1 MKKAMLLFLIG
12 ITVMQVSK
20 AQDKPR
26 FWDDV
31 QTIKHYDQM
40 YAPPAN
46 PIVFT
51 GSSSI
56 RKWEDAE
63 RTFATYDVI
72 NRGIGGAVVNDI
84 TFYLDDLVFKYHP
97 REIVLYVGE
106 NDIPDSDATAD
117 TVLERTKK
125 LITAIREKLPETPI
139 TYISIKPSP
148 SRDKY
153 RETVKAANA
162 LIKEYLKTQ
171 NKVTWIDVFTPML
184 TKEGDSRPEIFQSDM
199 LHLNK
204 DGYKIWKKLVQP
216 TLVKK

>member
-1 MKKAMLLFLIG
+1 MKKAMLLLISM
-12 ITVMQVSK
+12 TLLQVSQ

-46 PIVFT
+46 PILFV

-63 RTFATYDVI
+63 RTFAKYEVI
-72 NRGIGGAVVNDI
+72 NRGIGGAMVNDI
-84 TFYLDDLVFKYHP
+84 TFYLNDIVFRYHP
-97 REIVLYVGE
+97 REVVLYVGE
-106 NDIPDSDATAD
+106 NDIPDGATAD

-125 LITAIREKLPETPI
+125 LIAGIREQLPETPI

-153 RETVKAANA
+153 RQTVQDANS

-171 NKVTWIDVFTPML
+171 NKITWVDVFTPML
-184 TKEGDSRPEIFQSDM
+184 TKDGHSRPEIFQSDM

-204 DGYKIWKKLVQP
+204 DGYKIWKKLIQP
-216 TLVKK
+216 TLIKQ

>member
-1 MKKAMLLFLIG
+1 MKKAMLLLLVTM
-12 ITVMQVSK
+12 TVLQVSK

-46 PIVFT
+46 PILFV

-63 RTFATYDVI
+63 RTFAAYDVL

-84 TFYLDDLVFKYHP
+84 TFYLNDIVFPYHP

-106 NDIPDSDATAD
+106 NDIPDGASAD
-117 TVLERTKK
+117 TVLERTKR
-125 LITAIREKLPETPI
+125 LITAIREQLPETPI

-153 RETVKAANA
+153 RQTVMDANG
-162 LIKEYLKTQ
+162 LIKAYLKTQ
-171 NKVTWIDVFTPML
+171 DKIKWVDVFTPML
-184 TKEGDSRPEIFQSDM
+184 TKDGNSRPEIFQSDM

-216 TLVKK
+216 TLLKK

>member
-1 MKKAMLLFLIG
+1 MKKAMLLLLIG
-12 ITVMQVSK
+12 MTILQVGQ

-46 PIVFT
+46 PILFV

-56 RKWEDAE
+56 RKWEDLE
-63 RTFATYDVI
+63 RTFASYDVM
-72 NRGIGGAVVNDI
+72 NRGIGGAKVNDI
-84 TFYLDDLVFKYHP
+84 IFYLNDLVFPYHP

-106 NDIPDSDATAD
+106 NDIPDGATPD

-125 LITAIREKLPETPI
+125 LITGIRNQLPEIPI

-153 RETVKAANA
+153 RQTVQDANS

-171 NKVTWIDVFTPML
+171 QKITWVDVFTPML
-184 TKEGDSRPEIFQSDM
+184 TKDGNSRPEIFQSDM

-204 DGYKIWKKLVQP
+204 DGYQIWKKLIQP
-216 TLVKK
+216 TLIKK

>member
-1 MKKAMLLFLIG
+1 MKKAMLLLLIS
-12 ITVMQVSK
+12 ITILQVGQ
-20 AQDKPR
+20 AQDKPP

-46 PIVFT
+46 PILFV

-56 RKWEDAE
+56 RKWEDME
-63 RTFATYDVI
+63 RTFASYDVM
-72 NRGIGGAVVNDI
+72 NRGIGGAKVNDI
-84 TFYLDDLVFKYHP
+84 IFYLNDIVFPYHP

-106 NDIPDSDATAD
+106 NDIPDGATPD

-125 LITAIREKLPETPI
+125 LITGIRERLPETPI

-153 RETVKAANA
+153 IQTVQDANS
-162 LIKEYLKTQ
+162 LIKEYLETQ
-171 NKVTWIDVFTPML
+171 HKITWVDVFTPML
-184 TKEGDSRPEIFQSDM
+184 TKDGNSRPEIFQSDM

-204 DGYKIWKKLVQP
+204 DGYKIWKELIQP
-216 TLVKK
+216 TLIKK

>member
-1 MKKAMLLFLIG
+1 MKKSILLLLLAL
-12 ITVMQVSK
+12 TVIQVSH

-46 PIVFT
+46 PILFV

-63 RTFATYDVI
+63 RTFAAYDVL

-84 TFYLDDLVFKYHP
+84 IFYLNDIVFPYHP

-106 NDIPDSDATAD
+106 NDIPAGATPD
-117 TVLERTKK
+117 TVLERTKR
-125 LITAIREKLPETPI
+125 LITAIRAQLPEIPV

-148 SRDKY
+148 SRDQY
-153 RETVKAANA
+153 RQTVQAANS
-162 LIKEYLKTQ
+162 LIKEYLNTQ
-171 NKVTWIDVFTPML
+171 HKITWVDVFTPML
-184 TKEGDSRPEIFQSDM
+184 TRDGNSRPEIFQSDM

-204 DGYKIWKKLVQP
+204 DGYKIWKKLIEP
-216 TLVKK
+216 TLLKK

>member
-1 MKKAMLLFLIG
+1 MKKAMLLLLICLTG
-12 ITVMQVSK
+12 VQVSQ

-26 FWDDV
+26 FQEDV

-46 PIVFT
+46 PILFV

-56 RKWEDAE
+56 RKWEDLE
-63 RTFATYDVI
+63 RTFASYEVM
-72 NRGIGGAVVNDI
+72 NRGIGGAKVNDI
-84 TFYLDDLVFKYHP
+84 IFYLDDIVFPYHP

-106 NDIPDSDATAD
+106 NDIPDGVPAD
-117 TVLERTKK
+117 TVLARTKN
-125 LITAIREKLPETPI
+125 LIAGIRAKLPETPI

-153 RETVKAANA
+153 RQTVQESNT
-162 LIKEYLKTQ
+162 LIKEFLKTQ
-171 NKVTWIDVFTPML
+171 HKITWVDVYTPML
-184 TKEGDSRPEIFQSDM
+184 TKEGNSRPEIFQSDM

-204 DGYKIWKKLVQP
+204 DGYKIWKKLIQP
-216 TLVKK
+216 TLIK

>member
-1 MKKAMLLFLIG
+1 MKKAMLLLLIG
-12 ITVMQVSK
+12 MTVIQVSK

-26 FWDDV
+26 YWDDV

-46 PIVFT
+46 PILFV

-56 RKWEDAE
+56 RKWEDLE
-63 RTFATYDVI
+63 RTFASYNAI

-84 TFYLDDLVFKYHP
+84 TFYLTDLVFAYHP

-106 NDIPDSDATAD
+106 NDIPDGAGAD
-117 TVLERTKK
+117 TVLERTKR
-125 LITAIREKLPETPI
+125 LITAIREKLPETPV

-153 RETVKAANA
+153 RQTVQEANA
-162 LIKEYLKTQ
+162 LIKDYLQTQ
-171 NKVTWIDVFTPML
+171 NKITWVDVFTPML
-184 TKEGDSRPEIFQSDM
+184 TKEGNSRPEIFQSDM

-204 DGYKIWKKLVQP
+204 DGYEIWKKLIQP
-216 TLVKK
+216 TLIKQ

>member
-1 MKKAMLLFLIG
+1 MKKAMLLLLIG
-12 ITVMQVSK
+12 MTVIQVSK

-46 PIVFT
+46 PILFV

-56 RKWEDAE
+56 RKWEDLE
-63 RTFATYDVI
+63 RTFASYNAI

-84 TFYLDDLVFKYHP
+84 TFYLDDLVFAYHP

-106 NDIPDSDATAD
+106 NDIPDGAGAD
-117 TVLERTKK
+117 TVLERTKR
-125 LITAIREKLPETPI
+125 LITAIREKLPETPV

-153 RETVKAANA
+153 RQTVQEANA
-162 LIKEYLKTQ
+162 LIKDYLQTQ
-171 NKVTWIDVFTPML
+171 SKITWVDVFTPML
-184 TKEGDSRPEIFQSDM
+184 TKEGNSRPEIFQSDM

-204 DGYKIWKKLVQP
+204 DGYEIWKKLIQP
-216 TLVKK
+216 TLIKK

>member
-1 MKKAMLLFLIG
+1 MKKAMLLLLVAM
-12 ITVMQVSK
+12 TVIQVSK

-26 FWDDV
+26 YWDDV

-46 PIVFT
+46 PILFV

-63 RTFATYDVI
+63 RTFARYDVL

-84 TFYLDDLVFKYHP
+84 TFYLNDIVFPYHP

-106 NDIPDSDATAD
+106 NDIPAGATAD
-117 TVLERTKK
+117 TVLGRTKQ
-125 LITAIREKLPETPI
+125 LITAIRAQLPETPI

-148 SRDKY
+148 SRDQY
-153 RETVKAANA
+153 RQTVKDANS

-171 NKVTWIDVFTPML
+171 HNIKWVDVFTPML
-184 TKEGDSRPEIFQSDM
+184 TKDGNSRPEIFQKDM

-204 DGYKIWKKLVQP
+204 DGYKIWKKLVKP